1 MIILNHTLNG
11 KNTRWIS
18 VLVIFCLCFASENAY
33 AAKSGTSNLELVA
46 KYNELSKQLNN
57 NQFKRPLYMSSM
69 ESSDNLKGEIFAVVN
84 YPFATVSQA
93 LNNPA
98 HWCDVLILHINI
110 KYCHAE
116 INQDSTILSVNIGKK
131 DEQLLADTYR
141 VSFNY
146 QEVTTTPNH
155 FAIELNAEHG
165 PFSTRDYQIL
175 LEAIPVKGGRTF
187 LHFNYAYGFG
197 LSGNL
202 AMQGYLATAGRN
214 KVGFTI
220 TGKTADGKPK
230 FIQGIR
236 GIVERNTMRYY
247 LAIDAYL
254 AELNTPHQDV
264 LEQRLQHWYSSTDQ
278 YAIQLQEVARDD
290 YLTMKRR
297 EYQRQQVIQ

>member
-1 MIILNHTLNG
+1 M
-11 KNTRWIS
+11 RWIS
-18 VLVIFCLCFASENAY
+18 ILVIFSLWLAPANTY
-33 AAKSGTSNLELVA
+33 AAKSATSNVELLA
-46 KYNELSKQLNN
+46 KYAELTNQLNN

-69 ESSDNLKGEIFAVVN
+69 ESPDNLKGEIFAVVN

-110 KYCHAE
+110 KYCHAA

-131 DEQLLADTYR
+131 DDQSLADAYR
-141 VSFNY
+141 VEFMY
-146 QEVTTTPNH
+146 QEVSAAPNH
-155 FAIELNAEHG
+155 FAIELNAERG

-197 LSGNL
+197 LSGSL

-220 TGKTADGKPK
+220 TGQAADGKPK

-254 AELNTPHQDV
+254 AELNTPAPDL
-264 LEQRLQHWYSSTDQ
+264 LEQRLQRWYSSTDQ
-278 YAIQLQEVARDD
+278 YASQLQEVARDD
-290 YLTMKRR
+290 YLAMKRM
-297 EYQRQQVIQ
+297 EYQRQQVVQ

>member
-1 MIILNHTLNG
+1 MH
-11 KNTRWIS
+11 WIS
-18 VLVIFCLCFASENAY
+18 VLVIFSLWLAPEYAY
-33 AAKSGTSNLELVA
+33 AAQSEASNLELVA
-46 KYNELSKQLNN
+46 KYAELTKELSN

-93 LNNPA
+93 LNDPE

-131 DEQLLADTYR
+131 DEQSLADAYR
-141 VSFNY
+141 MAFNY

-155 FAIELNAEHG
+155 FVIELNAESG
-165 PFSTRDYQIL
+165 PFSTRDYRIL
-175 LEAIPVKGGRTF
+175 LEAIPIKDGRTF

-197 LSGNL
+197 LTGSL
-202 AMQGYLATAGRN
+202 AMQGYLATTGRN

-220 TGKTADGKPK
+220 TGQTADGKPK
-230 FIQGIR
+230 FIQGVR

-254 AELNTPHQDV
+254 AELNTPAQDL
-264 LEQRLQHWYSSTDQ
+264 LEQRLQRWYSSTSQ
-278 YAIQLQEVARDD
+278 YASQLQEVERDD
-290 YLTMKRR
+290 YLAMKRR
-297 EYQRQQVIQ
+297 EYQRQQVVQ